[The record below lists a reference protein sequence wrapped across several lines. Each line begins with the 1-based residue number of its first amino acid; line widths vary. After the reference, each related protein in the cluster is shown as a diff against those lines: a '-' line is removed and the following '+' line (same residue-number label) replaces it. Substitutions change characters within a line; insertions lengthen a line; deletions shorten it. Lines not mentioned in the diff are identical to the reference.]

1 MRLPGFTAE
10 LSLGKTRQEYAGR
23 TLPASS
29 GGAVL
34 PQYWHCY
41 GNYCCDEYG
50 YCIYKGPHPM

>member
-50 YCIYKGPHPM
+50 Y